1 MIFVDREFLKIFV
14 VLVGNVSI
22 KNCAPSKLYE
32 CVAGRWGRMSSNS
45 GRMLELEI
53 LWSWSVTRLS
63 QQTSSSW
70 RPLTLTPSATL
81 RRPTLT
87 ERQISNRG
95 SWCLESWI
103 ACYLWCVSFS
113 EYYVPTILAILNSLS
128 FYCTYIMYVCACVDI
143 QYLVCIVHMY
153 YNNAYL
159 FSIQWNL

>member
-1 MIFVDREFLKIFV
+1 MPCVYVCMTSSCSAHSQHPILICQLSDIIIMIFVDREFLKIFV

-22 KNCAPSKLYE
+22 KNSAPSKLYE

-63 QQTSSSW
+63 RQTSSSW
-70 RPLTLTPSATL
+70 RPLTPTSSATL

-87 ERQISNRG
+87 ERQISNRE
-95 SWCLESWI
+95 SWCLGSWI

-113 EYYVPTILAILNSLS
+113 E
-128 FYCTYIMYVCACVDI
+128 
-143 QYLVCIVHMY
+143 
-153 YNNAYL
+153 
-159 FSIQWNL
+159 